1 MMFLKNMNKKNL
13 KKKLNKKAI
22 VKQLLKIILN
32 NQKIKKYKIDKI
44 WYNLLKINCLLT
56 YNKDHLKEVHI
67 YKIIQNK
74 GIIILY

>member
-56 YNKDHLKEVHI
+56 Y
-67 YKIIQNK
+67 
-74 GIIILY
+74 